1 MTTEVAENI
10 CDAIGKVVR
19 SIGAETEEIGSFIQD
34 EARPRTSGHSSDTVA
49 ESNDTASP
57 MEDNANMET
66 EEFREEFNA
75 EFNTEGVAVTN
86 SKMTSTIKLA
96 ANIVEENIQGI
107 NSISYN
113 NELKRDSGKT
123 IIGCSWKMNEV

>member
-1 MTTEVAENI
+1 M
-10 CDAIGKVVR
+10 
-19 SIGAETEEIGSFIQD
+19 
-34 EARPRTSGHSSDTVA
+34 A

-66 EEFREEFNA
+66 EEFNA